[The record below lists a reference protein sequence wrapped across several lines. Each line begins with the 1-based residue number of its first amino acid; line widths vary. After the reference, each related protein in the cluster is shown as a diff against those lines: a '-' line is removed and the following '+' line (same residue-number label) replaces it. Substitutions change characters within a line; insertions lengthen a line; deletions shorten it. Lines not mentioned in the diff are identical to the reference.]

1 MNAEVTIKLMKHLEE
16 IKKGDVGPNSA
27 LTRFVMA
34 WLGLIG
40 GIVFLARFITF
51 EPAGS
56 QEWLEISEGI
66 ILISIILRSFYVIVW
81 YNFNKRMRPVLEAL
95 LHEEKSS

>member
-1 MNAEVTIKLMKHLEE
+1 MDAEVTIKLMKYLEE

-40 GIVFLARFITF
+40 GIVLLARFIAF
-51 EPAGS
+51 EPMGS
-56 QEWLEISEGI
+56 YTWLEISEGM
-66 ILISIILRSFYVIVW
+66 ILISVVLRSFYVIIW
-81 YNFNKRMRPVLEAL
+81 YHLNKRLRVVLEGL
-95 LHEEKSS
+95 LGERDNS